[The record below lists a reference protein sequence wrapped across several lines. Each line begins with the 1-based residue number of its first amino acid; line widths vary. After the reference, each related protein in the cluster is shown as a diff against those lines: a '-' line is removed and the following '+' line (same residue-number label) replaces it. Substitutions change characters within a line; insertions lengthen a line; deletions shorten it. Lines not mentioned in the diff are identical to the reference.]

1 MKARRL
7 IREYNDYYFIRLHNK
22 EFNYSNNTSFF
33 TYNTLP
39 ETNEND
45 LSLPLDPNS
54 EEGKK
59 LTKYLTEENGSI
71 KEDFSVNPQ
80 VYITTIGLYNDS
92 KELIAVGKLSKPI
105 IKNFTDESVFTVRLK
120 Y

>member
-1 MKARRL
+1 M
-7 IREYNDYYFIRLHNK
+7 HNK

-33 TYNTLP
+33 TYNTPP
-39 ETNEND
+39 ETGEND
-45 LSLPLDPNS
+45 LALPLDLNS

-59 LTKYLTEENGSI
+59 LNKYLTEENGSI
-71 KEDFSVNPQ
+71 KDDFSINPQ
-80 VYITTIGLYNDS
+80 VYITTVGLYNES
-92 KELIAVGKLSKPI
+92 RELIAVGKLSKPI